1 MKNIAIILFVFTSL
15 LAKADEKGLYP
26 VPYYKIGSHKPV
38 ADLPDGFCRIKGRVY
53 KDQLP
58 FKNGI
63 ISNLNGTFLCSPD
76 SLGYYSMVIPIT
88 EKLIYYY
95 FPSTSEIVLA
105 NFEFKNQ
112 HELELDFYTVKNEQI
127 MVVDK
132 PVIYLYANQQ
142 TNVNL
147 SIDFKGDLTFM
158 YPSYDN
164 GWQVNVSK
172 KGILKMSD
180 QKIYPYLF
188 WEGTTSELGFVTT
201 PTGMEGY
208 FIQTDSTIS
217 FLENTLT
224 QLGLN
229 QTEMTDFITFWGP
242 QIKKHRYATI
252 QFLVDEAY
260 TNEIA
265 GINVNPAPDAMRRI
279 YLLFQGSE
287 IELKQNFLTAPVLK
301 PFVRKGF
308 TLVEWGGSEI

>member
-15 LAKADEKGLYP
+15 LVKADEKGLYP
-26 VPYYKIGSHKPV
+26 VPYYKIVSHKPV
-38 ADLPDGFCRIKGRVY
+38 ADVPDGFCRIKGRVY

-88 EKLIYYY
+88 ENLIYYY
-95 FPSTSEIVLA
+95 FPGTSEIVLA

-132 PVIYLYANQQ
+132 PVIYLYSTQP

-158 YPSYDN
+158 YPRYDN

-172 KGILKMSD
+172 KGIQNQAD

-188 WEGTTSELGFVTT
+188 WEGILSELGFVTT
-201 PTGMEGY
+201 STGMEGY

-229 QTEMTDFITFWGP
+229 QTEMTDFITFWDHKLKNIDTQPSNFWWMKLTRMKLQELMSILP
-242 QIKKHRYATI
+242 QI
-252 QFLVDEAY
+252 
-260 TNEIA
+260 
-265 GINVNPAPDAMRRI
+265 PCRI

-301 PFVRKGF
+301 PFDRKGF

>member
-1 MKNIAIILFVFTSL
+1 MKITAIILFVFTSL

-38 ADLPDGFCRIKGRVY
+38 ADVPDGFCRIKGRIY

-58 FKNGI
+58 FRNGI
-63 ISNLNGTFLCSPD
+63 ISNLDGTFLCSPD
-76 SLGYYSMVIPIT
+76 SLGFYSMVIPIT

-95 FPSTSEIVLA
+95 FPGTSEIVLG
-105 NFEFKNQ
+105 NYDFKNQ
-112 HELELDFYTVKNEQI
+112 HELELDFYTVTNVEI

-132 PVIYLYANQQ
+132 PVIYLYAKKSTDVQIS
-142 TNVNL
+142 V
-147 SIDFKGDLTFM
+147 DFKGDLTFM
-158 YPSYDN
+158 YPRYDN

-172 KGILKMSD
+172 QGIQNKTD
-180 QKIYPYLF
+180 QKYYPYLF
-188 WEGTTSELGFVTT
+188 WEGTTTDLGFVTT
-201 PTGMEGY
+201 ANGMEGY

-217 FLENTLT
+217 FLENTLS

-229 QTEMTDFITFWGP
+229 QKEMTDFITFWGP
-242 QIKKHRYATI
+242 QIEKHRYATI
-252 QFLVDEAY
+252 QFLVDEVY

-279 YLLFQGSE
+279 YLLFEGSE
-287 IELKQNFLTAPVLK
+287 IELKQNFLTTPVLK
-301 PFVRKGF
+301 SFEREGL